1 MIEEEFPLPVP
12 LLRFSKKPLGLLPT
26 LQRLTSHLQSR
37 VPCCYLRRLI
47 LSRDRLLSWVFPS
60 LGRLPPCTL
69 STKHLPSWTPFSPF
83 LPQFLS
89 ERKTGGRK
97 VSLYRAWLS
106 PHTWGAGPFDVSRI
120 YMLAACSEPFRSIAD
135 YFFIS
140 RIPRFLQTF
149 DLPLFATNPSSC

>member
-37 VPCCYLRRLI
+37 VPSCYLRRLI
-47 LSRDRLLSWVFPS
+47 LSRNLLLSWVFPS
-60 LGRLPPCTL
+60 LGHLTPCTL

-83 LPQFLS
+83 LPQCLS
-89 ERKTGGRK
+89 ARKRGGLK
-97 VSLYRAWLS
+97 VSLYRAWLFS
-106 PHTWGAGPFDVSRI
+106 PRMGRRPVWCFAHS
-120 YMLAACSEPFRSIAD
+120 MLAACWEPFRSIAD

-140 RIPRFLQTF
+140 RTSRFLQTF
-149 DLPLFATNPSSC
+149 ELPLFATNPSSC